1 MGLYYNLPVYRDT
14 YKLVLKIFEY
24 TKDFSREYKYSL
36 GQDMK
41 RDSLCLIRSIYRAN
55 KEFEKIEHLKNFQDD
70 FEILKLE
77 IRLCVDMKILSPKK
91 QAELA
96 LLMGEIGK
104 QITGWQNAS
113 KN

>member
-1 MGLYYNLPVYRDT
+1 MALYYNLLVYRDT
-14 YKLVLKIFEY
+14 YKFVLMIFKC
-24 TKDFSREYKYSL
+24 TKDFSREHKYTL

-41 RDSLCLIRSIYRAN
+41 RDSLILIREIYRAN
-55 KEFEKIEHLKNFQDD
+55 KNIQKTEYLDAFLDSFEL
-70 FEILKLE
+70 LKLE
-77 IRLCVDMKILSPKK
+77 IRLAVDMKILSHKK

-104 QITGWQNAS
+104 QINGWQNAS